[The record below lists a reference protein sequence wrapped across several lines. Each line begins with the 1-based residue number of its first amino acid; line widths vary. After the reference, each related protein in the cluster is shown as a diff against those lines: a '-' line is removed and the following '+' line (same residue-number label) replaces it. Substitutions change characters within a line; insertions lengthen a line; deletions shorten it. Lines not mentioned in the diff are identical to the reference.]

1 MKMTSSK
8 RFAVRTALVTGTTL
22 ATIIGAQ
29 ALASLD
35 ETAFSKTPPAVVEP
49 AALSTQSMGSTPE
62 FSALSETAA
71 AAPDIV
77 ILRHAGQVPSAQA
90 QITAPQP
97 SLTIANPQPVA
108 IQPPSPIQVA
118 APQPVAQ
125 AAPQQSSAPVAR
137 TRSSR

>member
-35 ETAFSKTPPAVVEP
+35 ETAFSKTPPASVAP
-49 AALSTQSMGSTPE
+49 AEISAQANSAPVFSTTPQ
-62 FSALSETAA
+62 APA
-71 AAPDIV
+71 AAPNIV
-77 ILRHAGQVPSAQA
+77 ILRHASKRSSV
-90 QITAPQP
+90 TAPV
-97 SLTIANPQPVA
+97 PQTNTGASNSQAVI
-108 IQPPSPIQVA
+108 IQPPNPVQVA
-118 APQPVAQ
+118 APQPVPQ
-125 AAPQQSSAPVAR
+125 ASAPVVAR

>member
-35 ETAFSKTPPAVVEP
+35 EAASSKAMPPVIAP
-49 AALSTQSMGSTPE
+49 SDLLPQSTGSTPVIV
-62 FSALSETAA
+62 LTSEAPA

-77 ILRHAGQVPSAQA
+77 ILRHAGQVSTVQPA
-90 QITAPQP
+90 APQP
-97 SLTIANPQPVA
+97 GASIPNTQPVV
-108 IQPPSPIQVA
+108 IQPPNPVQVA
-118 APQPVAQ
+118 VPQPVAQ
-125 AAPQQSSAPVAR
+125 PVPQQGAPVVAR